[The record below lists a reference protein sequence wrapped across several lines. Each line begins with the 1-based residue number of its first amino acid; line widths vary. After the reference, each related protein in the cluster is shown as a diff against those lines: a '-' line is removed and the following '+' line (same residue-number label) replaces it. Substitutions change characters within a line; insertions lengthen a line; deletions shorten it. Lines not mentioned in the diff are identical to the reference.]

1 MELGFTILR
10 VIEMNWLKENAVKA
24 VASTYGILVGLASI
38 EHGIFEILQG
48 DTPTG
53 GIMIDAIGDDIRF
66 WEDYPQFP
74 LDRDS
79 CSILRNY
86 SDHLGFRFCAE
97 EIWS

>member
-1 MELGFTILR
+1 MGFTILR

-53 GIMIDAIGDDIRF
+53 GIMRLSPISFGPGF
-66 WEDYPQFP
+66 LQ
-74 LDRDS
+74 
-79 CSILRNY
+79 Y
-86 SDHLGFRFCAE
+86 SSEL
-97 EIWS
+97 